1 MDPLYAKAQG
11 KVGGSSSKMS
21 SKKTSKKKKRSS
33 RGPSSSQHGGK
44 LLSGAGEPTS
54 ESARV
59 LSSRNATPD
68 TSQGGSD
75 SRSSFVVAAVLMNAM
90 HLIDL
95 GLGVACIV
103 YGSMEHDIEV
113 QAVAIALGIILVI
126 GSLCGFVGYCSRSCN
141 RAGLVGSIVIGLI
154 AFLAYIGAFV
164 WVLVSWTSFV
174 SFFDDDKIIADSNTV
189 VTAVLVALALL
200 EGMRIFTTSIT
211 RAQLIQQDSLR
222 RSGGSARSTSTG
234 SDSSSLKGFM
244 SWLGLSKK
252 KRTEDFVMFD
262 DNASMES
269 SLLWSKD
276 GGQPSADDFLEF
288 VPEHE
293 RGLANY
299 TSNVALPLPPPDKT
313 DY

>member
-11 KVGGSSSKMS
+11 KVGGSSSKS
-21 SKKTSKKKKRSS
+21 SKKSSRKKKASS
-33 RGPSSSQHGGK
+33 RSQSSSKHSVP

-59 LSSRNATPD
+59 LSSRNGAAD
-68 TSQGGSD
+68 ASRGGSD
-75 SRSSFVVAAVLMNAM
+75 SGSSFAAAAILMNAM
-90 HLIDL
+90 HLLDA
-95 GLGVACIV
+95 GLGIACMI
-103 YGSMEHDIEV
+103 YGSMAHEIQV
-113 QAVAIALGIILVI
+113 QAVAISLGVVLVL
-126 GSLCGFVGYCSRSCN
+126 GSLCGALGYCSRSCN
-141 RAGLVGSIVIGLI
+141 RAGLAGSVLLGLLTC
-154 AFLAYIGAFV
+154 LAYIGAFV
-164 WVLVSWTSFV
+164 WVLVSWNSFV
-174 SFFDDDKIIADSNTV
+174 SFFDADEEVIADSNTV

-200 EGMRIFTTSIT
+200 EGLRIFTTSIT
-211 RAQLIQQDSLR
+211 RTRLLQQDALSR
-222 RSGGSARSTSTG
+222 AGGSARSMSTG

-252 KRTEDFVMFD
+252 KRSEDFVMFD

-276 GGQPSADDFLEF
+276 GGQPSADDYLEF

-299 TSNVALPLPPPDKT
+299 TSNVSLPLPPADKT